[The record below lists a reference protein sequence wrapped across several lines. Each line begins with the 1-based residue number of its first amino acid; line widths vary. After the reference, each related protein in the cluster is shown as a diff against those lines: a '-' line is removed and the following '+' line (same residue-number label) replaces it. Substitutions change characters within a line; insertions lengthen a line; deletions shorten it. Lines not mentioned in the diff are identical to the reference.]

1 MKRPYMICMD
11 LHVCVCVLNKT
22 NINPIKVAGKFPYH
36 LLRHDVEIPQMGQ
49 PDRSLALSTPH
60 SIHSSYFGLE
70 ASESTKTS
78 LKKCNSCKTATRDLK
93 MSIKLENLENPLKK
107 QIFPVALPEK
117 KHGNYFHMFSKGI
130 CHKIWQDLMRW
141 RMQNRRFTDPRNWP
155 VELGARFS

>member
-1 MKRPYMICMD
+1 MDPNSLFVCFFWYLWDKQTSFMKRPYMICMD
-11 LHVCVCVLNKT
+11 LHVCVCAKQNKHQSY
-22 NINPIKVAGKFPYH
+22 KVAGKFPYH

-107 QIFPVALPEK
+107 QIFPVALPE
-117 KHGNYFHMFSKGI
+117 
-130 CHKIWQDLMRW
+130 
-141 RMQNRRFTDPRNWP
+141 
-155 VELGARFS
+155 

>member
-1 MKRPYMICMD
+1 MFFLISLGQTNKFHETSIHDM
-11 LHVCVCVLNKT
+11 HGFACVCVLNKT

-130 CHKIWQDLMRW
+130 CHKNLAGFDALENAKQAIYR
-141 RMQNRRFTDPRNWP
+141 P
-155 VELGARFS
+155 

>member
-1 MKRPYMICMD
+1 
-11 LHVCVCVLNKT
+11 
-22 NINPIKVAGKFPYH
+22 
-36 LLRHDVEIPQMGQ
+36 MGQ

-93 MSIKLENLENPLKK
+93 MSIKLENPLKK
-107 QIFPVALPEK
+107 QIFPVALPQK